1 MLDHI
6 RIELAHRQII
16 EKKQRLRALHQNVVD
31 AVIHQISADRG
42 VHAGSH
48 GHFELGADTVR
59 AGNEHRLFPSLGVQR
74 EKSAKSS
81 DSAKHSRRKRP
92 ARVVADALL
101 RCVGD
106 GDVHSGIGV
115 FH

>member
-1 MLDHI
+1 M
-6 RIELAHRQII
+6 
-16 EKKQRLRALHQNVVD
+16 
-31 AVIHQISADRG
+31 IHQISADCG
-42 VHAGSH
+42 VHTGSH
-48 GHFELGADTVR
+48 GHLKFRADPVR
-59 AGNEHRLFPSLGVQR
+59 AGNEHRLLPSLGVQR
-74 EKSAKSS
+74 EERAKSA
-81 DSAKHSRRKRP
+81 DPAEYSRRKRP